1 MQSSFR
7 HAVAV
12 YAKSILSLFEVLLAI
27 RVVLKFLDA
36 SPKAAIVDFVYKLT
50 DAIILPF
57 SGIFSNSKIATGG
70 VIDFVTIA
78 AMIGYPIV
86 VYIFIEILDM
96 KRKPQQA
103 ASSNQG
109 QQPPQFPPRKGV

>member
-1 MQSSFR
+1 MQPSFR

-12 YAKSILSLFEVLLAI
+12 YVKSILSLFEVLLAI
-27 RVVLKFLDA
+27 RVALKFLNA
-36 SPKAAIVDFVYKLT
+36 SPKAAIVDFIYKLT

-86 VYIFIEILDM
+86 VYIFLELLEL
-96 KRKPQQA
+96 KRKPHQA
-103 ASSNQG
+103 AQLG
-109 QQPPQFPPRKGV
+109 QPPQFPPTKGV